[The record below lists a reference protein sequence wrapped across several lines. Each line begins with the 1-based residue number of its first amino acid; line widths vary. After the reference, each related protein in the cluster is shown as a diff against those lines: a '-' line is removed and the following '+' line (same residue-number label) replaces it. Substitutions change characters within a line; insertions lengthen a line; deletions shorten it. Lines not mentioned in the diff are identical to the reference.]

1 MKRADAVVISV
12 SVALAAVAVIGVVFS
27 LRVVDRR
34 PENQPAA
41 ADNSRSSLLVLTWG
55 PSLCQV
61 EQSNAGCRSG
71 HVDRLGKAFVLHG
84 LWPQPS
90 TEQYCAVPQHVPD
103 RARKPVTLPGDL
115 QTTLES
121 MMSDSA
127 RMTTHEWYAHGT
139 CSGVQPGQYFGIAA
153 ALAAEADRV
162 LQPVFARATGQ
173 RLSSRSVREAV
184 DAGFGAGGGKRV
196 SLYCRP
202 AGAGGDIAYEV
213 RFSLPP
219 VAELTSADGQRSAL
233 SAALADGPAVD
244 PGCAQGRVP

>member
-1 MKRADAVVISV
+1 MKRADAAVISI
-12 SVALAAVAVIGVVFS
+12 SVALAAVAVFGVVFS
-27 LRVVDRR
+27 LRVLDRN

-61 EQSNAGCRSG
+61 EQTNAGCRSG
-71 HVDRLGKAFVLHG
+71 HVGQLGKAFVLHG

-90 TEQYCAVPQHVPD
+90 TEQYCAVPQNVPD

-115 QTTLES
+115 QTRLGS

-153 ALAAEADRV
+153 TLTAEAERV
-162 LQPVFARATGQ
+162 LQPVFSRAAGQ

-184 DAGFGAGGGKRV
+184 DAGFGAGSGMRA
-196 SLYCRP
+196 SLSCRP
-202 AGAGGDIAYEV
+202 TASGGDIVYEV
-213 RFSLPP
+213 RLSLPP
-219 VAELTSADGQRSAL
+219 VAELTSAGGQPSSL
-233 SAALADGPAVD
+233 LDALADGPAVE
-244 PGCAQGRVP
+244 PGCGQGRVP